1 MQNIPIPDGIYLT
14 QDNRYRGF
22 FVIYTLRLKLLYRVC
37 VLIPTPIVPYLMPV
51 KELEKI
57 DSKSQVK
64 VLRLPDLDYFN
75 NMASIE
81 KLNQWCYGWS
91 LKF

>member
-1 MQNIPIPDGIYLT
+1 M
-14 QDNRYRGF
+14 R
-22 FVIYTLRLKLLYRVC
+22 
-37 VLIPTPIVPYLMPV
+37 LIPTPNVPYLMAV

>member
-1 MQNIPIPDGIYLT
+1 MA
-14 QDNRYRGF
+14 
-22 FVIYTLRLKLLYRVC
+22 
-37 VLIPTPIVPYLMPV
+37 V

-75 NMASIE
+75 DIASIE

>member
-1 MQNIPIPDGIYLT
+1 MRLNPYAKCTIFDGRERI
-14 QDNRYRGF
+14 G
-22 FVIYTLRLKLLYRVC
+22 
-37 VLIPTPIVPYLMPV
+37 
-51 KELEKI
+51 KI

-64 VLRLPDLDYFN
+64 VLQLPDLDYFN

>member
-1 MQNIPIPDGIYLT
+1 MKEDINFEDA
-14 QDNRYRGF
+14 
-22 FVIYTLRLKLLYRVC
+22 
-37 VLIPTPIVPYLMPV
+37 M